1 MIFKN
6 LGKIRKIKRRKNRK
20 IKISIKNSGRIL
32 NLFNNSLHKKNVIH
46 YFIVIK

>member
-6 LGKIRKIKRRKNRK
+6 LGKIRKIRKKRKKK
-20 IKISIKNSGRIL
+20 IKINLKKYGRIL
-32 NLFNNSLHKKNVIH
+32 RLKKLNHNNKDVIH